1 MIARYTRPELR
12 ELWSESTKFEVWRDV
27 EVALV
32 EVLEENGTAEAGAAD
47 ALRAQPVPTAAR
59 VAELERTT
67 DHDVIAFLTA
77 LADGM
82 GPSRKW
88 IHYGMTS
95 TDLVDTAQAIR
106 LRRSVEVIATGLDA
120 VLDRTRALALRYQ
133 RTPMVG
139 RTHGVHAE
147 PMTLGLKFLSWY
159 AAFDRDR
166 ERLSRANEALRVG
179 KLSGAVGT
187 CPHHSPADEA
197 RILARLGL
205 EPDPVATQVLARDRH
220 AELMSALAILGANV
234 ERAATEI
241 RHLHR
246 TEVREVCEGF
256 APGQKGSSAMP
267 HKKNPITCERLT
279 GLARILRGYLVP
291 ALENVALWHERDI
304 SHSSVER
311 VILPDAICLTDYML
325 DKLATVLD
333 RLEVHEDTMRSTLD
347 GYGGLVFSGHVLLS
361 LTRALDDRD
370 AAYAIVQRHALACWT
385 EGGSLL
391 ARLQGD
397 PEVTAVIDEATL
409 ARHFDLDHVL
419 RNVDA
424 IFERTLR

>member
-1 MIARYTRPELR
+1 MISRYTRPELH
-12 ELWSESTKFEVWRDV
+12 ELWTEATKFSVWRDV

-32 EVLEENGTAEAGAAD
+32 EVLEENGTAEAGSAN
-47 ALRAQPVPTAAR
+47 ALRSQPVPTAER

-82 GPSRKW
+82 GAERKW

-106 LRRSVEVIATGLDA
+106 LRRSVEVIQSGLET
-120 VLDRTRALALRYQ
+120 VLAKTREQAIAHKK
-133 RTPMVG
+133 TPMVG

-147 PMTLGLKFLSWY
+147 PMTLGLKFLSWH
-159 AAFDRDR
+159 AAFRRDR
-166 ERLSRANEALRVG
+166 ERLARADEALRVG

-187 CPHHSPADEA
+187 CPHHSPDDEA
-197 RILARLGL
+197 AILAKLGL
-205 EPDPVATQVLARDRH
+205 EPDPVATQVLSRDRH
-220 AELMSALAILGANV
+220 AELMSALAILGANI
-234 ERAATEI
+234 ERVATEI

-279 GLARILRGYLVP
+279 GLARILRGNLVP

-311 VILPDAICLTDYML
+311 VILPDALCLADYML
-325 DKLATVLD
+325 AKLATVLD
-333 RLEVHEDTMRSTLD
+333 RLEVHEDNMRTTLE
-347 GYGGLVFSGHVLLS
+347 GYGGLVFSGHVLLT
-361 LTRALDDRD
+361 LTRALDNRE
-370 AAYAIVQRHALACWT
+370 AAYAIVQRHALACWND
-385 EGGSLL
+385 GGSLL
-391 ARLQGD
+391 ERLSAD
-397 PEVTAVIDEATL
+397 PEVTAVVDAATL